1 MKNVNKQAAKD
12 AFEYASSQMAY
23 GEGAGIR
30 RRHIETAVNYKADRI
45 PGYAAAFNAAVE
57 QVDMTKAVSS
67 AQRSG
72 KARDVGAVTG
82 KNIRAIARGDKS
94 GMSTP
99 VIIAVV
105 ALGIAH
111 KTGHDKKAWEYSKRK
126 TNDVRAWVK
135 RKL

>member
-1 MKNVNKQAAKD
+1 MKNINKQATKD
-12 AFEYASSQMAY
+12 AFEYAASQMAY

-45 PGYAAAFNAAVE
+45 PGYAAAFNAAIE
-57 QVDMTKAVSS
+57 NVDMTKAVSS

-72 KARDVGAVTG
+72 KARDVGAVTSR
-82 KNIRAIARGDKS
+82 NIKAIARGDKR

-99 VIIAVV
+99 VVVAVV
-105 ALGIAH
+105 VLGIAH
-111 KTGHDKKAWEYSKRK
+111 QTGHDKKAWEYSKRK
-126 TNDVRAWVK
+126 TNDVRAWLK